1 MNQEFQIAISF
12 VVFFLL
18 AIGFSVVINGLF
30 IRFSKTLGIRN
41 NEDLNLIRWAATTKP
56 SVGGFS
62 FYIVFLLSFTA
73 YAFVFRDIDS
83 LFNKEL
89 IGLLLASSFGFLV
102 GLADDA
108 YNTNPLLKFLGQL
121 TCGVILVVSGVVI
134 NISDYYTL
142 NSLFTLFW
150 VIAIMNS
157 INMLDN
163 MDGITASVSAII
175 LLTCLVILSIEGHLF
190 STYSFLIIGVIG
202 ALGGFMVFNFNPS
215 RIYMG
220 DTGSQFLGVFLSG
233 LGVIL
238 LWNFRDV
245 PGPVFQIKQFLI
257 PGLVFCIPVIDTT
270 TVVIRRLLRKQSPF
284 IGGKDHTTHHLAY
297 LGLTDRQVFYALCL
311 VSIFTSAMVCF
322 FVYHRGFFKSE
333 TTIILSAYFIVLF
346 SLMQNFYERGSK
358 RRKEK
363 EKQSKIKVA

>member
-1 MNQEFQIAISF
+1 MNQELQIAISF

-150 VIAIMNS
+150 VIAIMN
-157 INMLDN
+157 
-163 MDGITASVSAII
+163 
-175 LLTCLVILSIEGHLF
+175 
-190 STYSFLIIGVIG
+190 
-202 ALGGFMVFNFNPS
+202 
-215 RIYMG
+215 
-220 DTGSQFLGVFLSG
+220 
-233 LGVIL
+233 
-238 LWNFRDV
+238 
-245 PGPVFQIKQFLI
+245 
-257 PGLVFCIPVIDTT
+257 
-270 TVVIRRLLRKQSPF
+270 
-284 IGGKDHTTHHLAY
+284 
-297 LGLTDRQVFYALCL
+297 
-311 VSIFTSAMVCF
+311 
-322 FVYHRGFFKSE
+322 
-333 TTIILSAYFIVLF
+333 
-346 SLMQNFYERGSK
+346 
-358 RRKEK
+358 
-363 EKQSKIKVA
+363 